1 MYESPPTPPCF
12 VLPEHSLAEERFH
25 ALLSLSADWLWEM
38 DAEYRFTWFSEN
50 YSSGGADH
58 HRNIGLHRWDLPIDL
73 SEDDWGAHKALLA
86 AHQAFRDFVYRIRT
100 LDGISRWYSI
110 SGLPLFVEKH
120 FVGYRGTGRDITA
133 QKQIEE
139 ELRSHRDNLQALVD
153 ARTADLRQ
161 AKELAEQSNRAK
173 SEFLS
178 NISHEFRTPMHAI
191 LSFSRIGQA
200 KADTA
205 SPAKLAEY
213 FARIHGGGSRLLELV
228 DELLD
233 LAKLESGQMTYAM
246 HRVDLRRRTEEM
258 LHELQALLENRNMTC
273 TIASPLGDCMI
284 EGDRKRVD
292 QVLRNLL
299 GNAIKFSPHGGEIRV
314 ELATAT
320 LPAGRRSED
329 VGEIP
334 ALRLTVADQ
343 GVGIPEAELEN
354 IFEKFVQSSRTAT
367 GAGGTGLGLAI
378 CREIVQAHRGI
389 IRARNRPEGGAAFD
403 VLLPLPS

>member
-1 MYESPPTPPCF
+1 
-12 VLPEHSLAEERFH
+12 
-25 ALLSLSADWLWEM
+25 
-38 DAEYRFTWFSEN
+38 
-50 YSSGGADH
+50 
-58 HRNIGLHRWDLPIDL
+58 
-73 SEDDWGAHKALLA
+73 
-86 AHQAFRDFVYRIRT
+86 
-100 LDGISRWYSI
+100 
-110 SGLPLFVEKH
+110 
-120 FVGYRGTGRDITA
+120 
-133 QKQIEE
+133 
-139 ELRSHRDNLQALVD
+139 
-153 ARTADLRQ
+153 
-161 AKELAEQSNRAK
+161 
-173 SEFLS
+173 
-178 NISHEFRTPMHAI
+178 
-191 LSFSRIGQA
+191 
-200 KADTA
+200 
-205 SPAKLAEY
+205 
-213 FARIHGGGSRLLELV
+213 
-228 DELLD
+228 
-233 LAKLESGQMTYAM
+233 M

-273 TIASPLGDCMI
+273 TIASTLGDCMI